1 MNCDIP
7 FKALMLLFHCVSDR
21 EPSVGQ
27 AATLL
32 FLRKILFLELYEM
45 QTVMALLTEK
55 YLNLRKGFS

>member
-1 MNCDIP
+1 
-7 FKALMLLFHCVSDR
+7 MLLFHCVSDR

-45 QTVMALLTEK
+45 QTVMTLLTEK